1 MIFEKLS
8 IGQGDDYATGCL
20 LDCLTAGALA
30 TDAAILK
37 KMFGSDSITTV
48 ISNEEMNDI
57 MKIIKSWR
65 IWFIYKRR

>member
-8 IGQGDDYATGCL
+8 TGQGDDYITDCL
-20 LDCLTAGALA
+20 LDCLTAGASA

-37 KMFGSDSITTV
+37 KIFGSDSITTV

-57 MKIIKSWR
+57 MKMIKSWR